1 MAIKKVSR
9 ETISRL
15 YCISI
20 RLKWNSQRG
29 PSNVK
34 IVTRDYPRSKKRMH
48 WLMIAK
54 ILLHIEKNPSKEKY
68 RQQVLLIQKT
78 AGGSGGGGTHSPMK
92 LCNFYH
98 NLLSL
103 QALFPVLKLT
113 YSCHIHM
120 NIIFLQI
127 LNLIINWHPLFYKH
141 AMPERLTQKSDKIW
155 KQRDFHNHPVCMKSF
170 I

>member
-1 MAIKKVSR
+1 MTWILGIFLLSILQRLPAVFFFCFKCKRITVSIQRRLPIPKTNKAAYRPWTEIAMTIKKVSR

-34 IVTRDYPRSKKRMH
+34 IVARDYPRSKKRMH

-54 ILLHIEKNPSKEKY
+54 ILLHIEKNPSKEKH

-78 AGGSGGGGTHSPMK
+78 AQGVWRGRHTQSHET
-92 LCNFYH
+92 
-98 NLLSL
+98 L
-103 QALFPVLKLT
+103 Q
-113 YSCHIHM
+113 
-120 NIIFLQI
+120 FL
-127 LNLIINWHPLFYKH
+127 
-141 AMPERLTQKSDKIW
+141 R
-155 KQRDFHNHPVCMKSF
+155 
-170 I
+170 